1 MSLFDRNLNIFK
13 TLKPTYTRKRIGYL
27 GRYNTDGSIDPD
39 PRADLPADTVW
50 VRFDGERGATRVK
63 NLRVR
68 AEWGT
73 PVWVEFNELTRED
86 EVREVHSLLAP
97 QTFGGAVAAALNAP
111 ALPASVP
118 TPTTARDLL
127 PGGVF
132 ADAGG
137 GLTVRV
143 LPMWLPGGGWWDGST
158 LITLTPTS
166 TVNRKALAVIGIH
179 PLTRAVTTALTTDRG
194 LAVALISDGLPTAA
208 GAADLHAVTAAYPA
222 VYWVG
227 AVELA
232 HGATSIDPA
241 RIIDLRLWS
250 LSTMTGATASAAG
263 QAGLVPAPDAGDE
276 TRFLR
281 GDATW
286 QPVSVSGADAVL
298 TGAGAVTIPR
308 YATHPDAV
316 PVAPNAADD
325 EFAGSTLDGAW
336 AWVNQGSAAAT
347 VSKSRLLLNVPSTS
361 SSNVR
366 GVFRTY
372 PGAPCTWE
380 AAIRGWSSLPL
391 WSGANNYSVGLARRD
406 SATGRIEMYSIA
418 WQSASN
424 ALLLLC
430 DRWTSATVFSS
441 TVASAQIGRVTFASL
456 YLQLVDDGTNL
467 TYKWSLDG
475 VYWTPLTSF
484 ARAAFLAN
492 ANQIGLAV
500 FTQQNGGTI
509 YLQSD
514 WLRRTA

>member
-13 TLKPTYTRKRIGYL
+13 ALKPTYTRKRIGYL
-27 GRYNTDGSIDPD
+27 GRYDAAGNIDPD

-50 VRFDGERGATRVK
+50 VRFDGDRGATRVK

-97 QTFGGAVAAALNAP
+97 QTFGGAVAAALNTP
-111 ALPASVP
+111 AIPASVP

-158 LITLTPTS
+158 LMTVTPTA
-166 TVNRKALAVIGIH
+166 TANRKSLCVIGVQPI
-179 PLTRAVTTALTTDRG
+179 TQAVTTLLTADRG
-194 LAVALISDGLPTAA
+194 LAVPLIRDGLPTAA
-208 GAADLHAVTAAYPA
+208 GAADIHAVIAAHPT

-241 RIIDLRLWS
+241 EIVDLRLWS
-250 LSTMTGATASAAG
+250 LPSMTGASASADG
-263 QAGLVPAPDAGDE
+263 GGGLVPAPEAGDE

-286 QPVSVSGADAVL
+286 QPVSASGADVVL
-298 TGAGAVTIPR
+298 TGTGAVTVPR
-308 YATHPDAV
+308 FASHPDAV
-316 PVAPNAADD
+316 PSAPNAADD
-325 EFAGSTLDGAW
+325 EFTGSALSGSW
-336 AWVNQGSAAAT
+336 SWVNQGSAAAT
-347 VSKSRLLLNVPSTS
+347 VAKSHLLLSVPSTAA
-361 SSNVR
+361 SNVR

-372 PGAPCTWE
+372 PGGPCTWE
-380 AAIRGWSSLPL
+380 AQITGWSSAPW
-391 WSGANNYSVGLARRD
+391 WSGSNNYSAGIVRRD
-406 SATGRIEMYSIA
+406 SATGRLEFYGFN
-418 WQSASN
+418 WQASSN

-430 DRWTSATVFSS
+430 DRWTNPTTYSALVT
-441 TVASAQIGRVTFASL
+441 SAQLARLTFASL
-456 YLQLVDDGTNL
+456 YLQLVDDNTNISC
-467 TYKWSLDG
+467 KWSLDG
-475 VYWTPLTSF
+475 VNWTQLTSF

-500 FTQQNGGTI
+500 FTQQNGGTV